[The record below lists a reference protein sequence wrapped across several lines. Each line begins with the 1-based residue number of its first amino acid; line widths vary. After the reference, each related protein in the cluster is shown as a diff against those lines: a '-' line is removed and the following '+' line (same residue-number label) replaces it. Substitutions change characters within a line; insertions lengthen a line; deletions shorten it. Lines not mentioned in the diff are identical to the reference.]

1 MSVLTDARVTA
12 WGFFDCLLLSEPCKI
27 YSHHCPLRFLSL
39 PVNTFP
45 THIHPSPFFSFCS
58 FFACFSLKIKQK
70 KSSADKTLTQ
80 NILAALGSEE
90 LPDLS
95 AIYMFN
101 RFDIFASQ
109 SGHLFMIQHFTL
121 VQLP

>member
-45 THIHPSPFFSFCS
+45 THIHPSPFFHFAL
-58 FFACFSLKIKQK
+58 FFACFSLKVLKFLKVLSSLKVSLK
-70 KSSADKTLTQ
+70 K
-80 NILAALGSEE
+80 
-90 LPDLS
+90 
-95 AIYMFN
+95 FC
-101 RFDIFASQ
+101 
-109 SGHLFMIQHFTL
+109 
-121 VQLP
+121 